1 MKTEIDKIYLH
12 VKDPFE
18 SKYQFLI
25 NEREKLGIKTL
36 KNPKVQKHLLTIN
49 KIADVYENLEDYN
62 PIKKRWL
69 LIAFDDRT
77 VDIESNNKLNP
88 IVTELFLI
96 GKKTYHYTG
105 YYVAILF
112 QNVWNYKTKCNTLFY
127 HENF

>member
-1 MKTEIDKIYLH
+1 MDINASSISESLAISLTLQWKILRSFLFLYTKTNIVWTLN
-12 VKDPFE
+12 FFNSLSNC

-25 NEREKLGIKTL
+25 NGRGKSGIKTL
-36 KNPKVQKHLLTIN
+36 KNPKVQKHLLIIN

-77 VDIESNNKLNP
+77 VDIESNNKLSP

-96 GKKTYHYTG
+96 GKKT
-105 YYVAILF
+105 
-112 QNVWNYKTKCNTLFY
+112 
-127 HENF
+127 